1 MSTSSRLALGTIQAE
16 ADSRAI
22 FWAVLDALEQGGVR
36 TQTFLS
42 RACFAP
48 HDGASVINGTR
59 SRHLDSWLMT
69 AETCRQIFLRATATA
84 DLAIV
89 EGRYDAAAPNSSGGS
104 LDALCDWLDLPR
116 LVVIDCSQLNN
127 CQLPVRPIADGLLLD
142 RFASQSELH
151 HWQTILES
159 LWGIPVVGS
168 IELLPQLREAI
179 AALPGGQKPA
189 RELCAALGREFL
201 RHSRLERLLRLA
213 SRRGISGDWDLPATD
228 DPTAAPF
235 AHGKVNVAVAY
246 DDAFHCYFPDT
257 LDMLELRGATVRV
270 FSPLRDEC
278 LPPDTDIVYLGC
290 GRPQDHASALADN
303 HCLMMAL
310 KDHICAGRRVY
321 AEGGGLA
328 YLCQHVELAD
338 GALVPMIGA
347 LRAVARR
354 NPLPMPPQAVE
365 LTLAVDSW
373 LGTAGTRLRGY
384 RNSNWLLEPTG
395 CLTHFGVETDGQLDL
410 IGRHQVI
417 GSRVHLN
424 FAAQPALL
432 GRFFQPCPA
441 ALAWGATQ

>member
-1 MSTSSRLALGTIQAE
+1 MSTLSRLALGTIQAE
-16 ADSRAI
+16 ADSRSI
-22 FWAVLDALEQGGVR
+22 FWAVLDALEQAGVR

-42 RACFAP
+42 RACFSP
-48 HDGASVINGTR
+48 HDGASVIHGTAA
-59 SRHLDSWLMT
+59 RHLDSWLMT
-69 AETCRQIFLRATATA
+69 PEMCRQIFLQATATA
-84 DLAIV
+84 GLAIV
-89 EGRYDAAAPNSSGGS
+89 EGRFDAAAPSQGGGS
-104 LDALCDWLDLPR
+104 LDDLCDWLDLPR
-116 LVVIDCSQLNN
+116 VAIVDCSRLND
-127 CQLPVRPIADGLLLD
+127 CQLPVRPVADALLLD
-142 RFASQSELH
+142 HPTSECDVH
-151 HWQTILES
+151 HWQTVLES
-159 LWGIPVVGS
+159 LWGIPVVGAMQHS
-168 IELLPQLREAI
+168 PALREAV
-179 AALPGGQKPA
+179 ATLPVGQKPP
-189 RELCAALGREFL
+189 RELCSALGQEFL

-213 SRRGISGDWDLPATD
+213 ARRGIPNNWGC
-228 DPTAAPF
+228 AAGEESTGPRTPR
-235 AHGKVNVAVAY
+235 GKVNVAVAY

-257 LDMLELRGATVRV
+257 LDMLEMRGATVRV

-278 LPPDTDIVYLGC
+278 LPAETDIVYLGC
-290 GRPQDHASALADN
+290 GRPQDHAAALAEN

-338 GALVPMIGA
+338 GAMVPMIGV

-354 NPLPMPPQAVE
+354 NPQPTPPEAVE

-373 LGTAGTRLRGY
+373 LGAAGTQVRGY

-395 CLTHFGVETDGQLDL
+395 CLTHFAAEADGQLDL

-441 ALAWGATQ
+441 ALAWGAKP